1 MDRQIASTD
10 FQYRNRAALL
20 AEMGKLTGGPI
31 DIQFYKTRA
40 QRMRRAAVRKVA
52 RSFMRRTV
60 YGLNEFA
67 AWFRP
72 RWRSIDAAHPNT
84 RVAAAT
90 IRRAAHHN

>member
-1 MDRQIASTD
+1 MC
-10 FQYRNRAALL
+10 
-20 AEMGKLTGGPI
+20 
-31 DIQFYKTRA
+31 
-40 QRMRRAAVRKVA
+40 
-52 RSFMRRTV
+52 RTV